1 MEEQE
6 LRGILSNNIK
16 RCRLKNNLS
25 QLALAEKLDISTNF
39 LSDIE
44 RCKAWVS
51 PNTLIKLA
59 AVLDVEP
66 YELFKADALLSETEK
81 NVLQRYA
88 DENLKAVLS
97 VANRL
102 HNGGGA

>member
-1 MEEQE
+1 MKEQE

-16 RCRLKNNLS
+16 RCRLKKSLS

-51 PNTLIKLA
+51 PNTLVKLA
-59 AVLDVEP
+59 SVLDVEP
-66 YELFKADALLSETEK
+66 YELFKADALLLETEK
-81 NVLQRYA
+81 NILQHYA

-97 VANRL
+97 LVNRL
-102 HNGGGA
+102 RES

>member
-16 RCRLKNNLS
+16 RCRVKNDLS
-25 QLALAEKLDISTNF
+25 QLALAEKVDISTNF

-44 RCKAWVS
+44 RGKAWVS
-51 PNTLIKLA
+51 PNTLVKLA
-59 AVLDVEP
+59 SVLNIEP
-66 YELFKADALLSETEK
+66 YELFKPDALLSETEK
-81 NVLQRYA
+81 SILQQYA

-97 VANRL
+97 VINQIRE
-102 HNGGGA
+102 N

>member
-16 RCRLKNNLS
+16 RSRLKNNLS
-25 QLALAEKLDISTNF
+25 QLALAEKMDISTNF

-44 RCKAWVS
+44 RCKAWIS
-51 PNTLIKLA
+51 PSTLVKLA
-59 AVLDVEP
+59 SVLNIEP
-66 YELFKADALLSETEK
+66 YELFKADALLSDTEK
-81 NVLQRYA
+81 NILQHYA

-97 VANRL
+97 VMNQLRES
-102 HNGGGA
+102 

>member
-1 MEEQE
+1 MDEHE

-16 RCRLKNNLS
+16 RCRQKNNLS

-44 RCKAWVS
+44 RCKAWLS
-51 PNTLIKLA
+51 PTTLVKLA
-59 AVLDVEP
+59 SVLDVEP
-66 YELFKADALLSETEK
+66 YELFKADALLAEAEK
-81 NVLQRYA
+81 DILRCYA

-97 VANRL
+97 VAHRL
-102 HNGGGA
+102 RRD

>member
-6 LRGILSNNIK
+6 LRGILGNNIK

-25 QLALAEKLDISTNF
+25 QLALAEKVDISTNF

-51 PNTLIKLA
+51 PSTLVKLA
-59 AVLDVEP
+59 SVLNIEP
-66 YELFKADALLSETEK
+66 YELFKADAVISEMEK
-81 NVLQRYA
+81 NILQHYA

-97 VANRL
+97 VINRFRE
-102 HNGGGA
+102 N